1 MSNHQEKNTFKFKY
15 HDGAKLQDPQDVMH
29 LELGG
34 CTKIKG
40 VNGSLIEAAK
50 QANNVVFYSFDQKYE
65 LVDFV
70 YCKEHSIYAF
80 QVTVGVT
87 HSCNASKLEKVI
99 EETGPDYEFLLHYLT
114 YDTKFELFTT
124 EPANPFTGSKIPVK
138 SSITSSWTIKV
149 ICVPSPEGCI
159 DTLKINA
166 TTNVESMNVKQLK
179 NELKKKNLSVS
190 GNKATLIER
199 LMRENKQMDR

>member
-1 MSNHQEKNTFKFKY
+1 MQLK
-15 HDGAKLQDPQDVMH
+15 
-29 LELGG
+29 LGG

-50 QANNVVFYSFDQKYE
+50 QTNNVVFYSFYRKYE

-70 YCKEHSIYAF
+70 YCKEQSIYAF
-80 QVTVGVT
+80 QVTIGNT
-87 HSCNASKLEKVI
+87 HSCNASKLQEAI
-99 EETGPDYEFLLHYLT
+99 EEAGPDYEILLHYLT
-114 YDTKFELFTT
+114 YDIKFKSFATI
-124 EPANPFTGSKIPVK
+124 PANPFTGSKIPVK